1 MPERARKL
9 KLGDNHRRA
18 LTVLLAGVEEA
29 CAELG
34 VLLKRAPGRLVHV
47 EDDLTSAQR
56 QRLGELS
63 DRLRCELSSVSEG
76 ILLDPVSKSRR
87 RSIVAL
93 LTAQLIYLEET
104 AASGM
109 KGYGRLADDARQQIS
124 RELKRLMA
132 TLEEMISVVQQ
143 D

>member
-1 MPERARKL
+1 MPKPIRRL

-18 LTVLLAGVEEA
+18 LTVLLAGLEEA
-29 CAELG
+29 CAEMG
-34 VLLKRAPGRLVHV
+34 VGLQRTPGWLVQV

-63 DRLRCELSSVSEG
+63 DRLRRELRGVSES
-76 ILLDPVSKSRR
+76 ILLDPMSKSLR

-104 AASGM
+104 LASGM
-109 KGYGRLADDARQQIS
+109 KGYGRLADDVRQHIS
-124 RELKRLMA
+124 DELKKLKA
-132 TLEEMISVVQQ
+132 IIEEMLAVVQ
-143 D
+143 